1 MGDDYE
7 GGTDKRVD
15 ENSLVTIARTGAFSH
30 PRIDGAQRHER
41 APTPAVSRTRTHHFR
56 ATMRAMRTNRIIHL
70 AYAAVAVA
78 APVLAG
84 CGPSV
89 DPALK
94 ADIDRRIASLAKP
107 TQTFP
112 GPTAF
117 QPQPFQ
123 VGQWTQHKMVYDQQ
137 PSFLTT
143 KVVGQ
148 DGDAFWIESLQ
159 ESYSG
164 RTVTKILLSIPN
176 RMDPASIEIR
186 GVVMKDRNGHVQTI
200 DGPVLSMMQGLYRRR
215 GREPGREL
223 AGSAAGGRVGARGQ
237 LRRLLQDAHRRAVG
251 RLEVGVDVLVAPG
264 GAALGHGAQ
273 RGHRQAEQ
281 HGAGRVRTVGRGE
294 RISSSLAPGAALSR
308 AVSACG
314 RSARAKRPSPQ
325 AMSPN
330 ITIVVQRLVGWK

>member
-1 MGDDYE
+1 
-7 GGTDKRVD
+7 
-15 ENSLVTIARTGAFSH
+15 
-30 PRIDGAQRHER
+30 
-41 APTPAVSRTRTHHFR
+41 
-56 ATMRAMRTNRIIHL
+56 MRAMRTNRIIHL
-70 AYAAVAVA
+70 AYAAVVVA

-84 CGPSV
+84 CGPSI

-94 ADIDRRIASLAKP
+94 ADIDRRIASLPKP

-112 GPTAF
+112 GPTEF

-176 RMDPASIEIR
+176 RMDPASIQIR

-200 DGPVLSMMQGLYRRR
+200 DGPVLSMMQGLYRRFVENLVVSWQ
-215 GREPGREL
+215 GQPQENASVP
-223 AGSAAGGRVGARGQ
+223 AGTFTGCFKMRSDAQWGAWKAASMSWSHPVVPLSGMVRSEGI
-237 LRRLLQDAHRRAVG
+237 DKPSSM
-251 RLEVGVDVLVAPG
+251 ELVAFG
-264 GAALGHGAQ
+264 QSG
-273 RGHRQAEQ
+273 
-281 HGAGRVRTVGRGE
+281 
-294 RISSSLAPGAALSR
+294 
-308 AVSACG
+308 AVSE
-314 RSARAKRPSPQ
+314 
-325 AMSPN
+325 
-330 ITIVVQRLVGWK
+330 L